1 MCDVIPG
8 HFQSIAQV
16 FFFSKKKNENV
27 QVSHHTFNSSLA
39 ENRAVKSVFTH
50 TNVLYRIIFF
60 SLYRL

>member
-8 HFQSIAQV
+8 HIQSIAQV
-16 FFFSKKKNENV
+16 FFFQKKPENV

-39 ENRAVKSVFTH
+39 ENRAVETVFTH